1 MRRLCIILLF
11 FSSVGCQSTGRF
23 SGARDE
29 VFDAALAAVPMT
41 VGGMRL
47 DASDRTARTF
57 EGMLFD
63 GFGNVYLT
71 GRVRSDTSGDLTTV
85 EVNCWEWSL
94 KTLLLFPVDAKWA
107 ERRFLEALA
116 ERTGRASAT
125 DSSVSGSTTAP
136 AE

>member
-1 MRRLCIILLF
+1 MRIRRFILLLLF
-11 FSSVGCQSTGRF
+11 TSVGCQSTGRF
-23 SGARDE
+23 SGGRDE
-29 VFDAALAAVPMT
+29 VFDAAVAAVPMT

-47 DASDRTARTF
+47 DASDRAKGTF

-71 GRVRSDTSGDLTTV
+71 GRVRSDPASDATIV

-107 ERRFLEALA
+107 EVQFLQALGERR
-116 ERTGRASAT
+116 
-125 DSSVSGSTTAP
+125 SV
-136 AE
+136 E